1 MLMGTAGYMSPEQAR
16 GHSVDKR
23 TDIWAFGI
31 ILYEMITGKR
41 PFDGQS
47 IPDVLAATLNEGPD
61 LTRVP
66 QRIRRLLGSCLEKDP
81 KRRLRDIGDWTL
93 LLDDDA
99 PAKPAEVKS
108 KLLWAT
114 VSIALLLATTAFT
127 LYFLSSKAPTPE
139 TFLDLATPPTADP
152 ASFALSPDGRSV
164 AFIASSEGPSRLWVR
179 SLDSTTARPLPDTEG
194 ASNPFWSPDGRSVGF
209 YASSRLKRIDLAG
222 EKSQMLLAEAAIRR
236 PQATW
241 SDDGVILFTSGE
253 TGALVSIPA
262 SGGAITPVTKVVNH
276 RRHFAPRF
284 LPRSRKFL
292 FAASGV
298 QREILLGS
306 LDGGEPKRIA
316 TLGTAGDSAAE
327 YLRPGWLVRVRQNS
341 LIAQHFDAERGE
353 LTGNVITLAQSVGV
367 HPGTMAGA
375 FSVSPSGTIAWR
387 TGTGRRQLIWVDR
400 SGKEGGTLGPPND
413 NTMGNPELSPDG
425 KRAGITVGNLGA
437 IDIWIQ
443 DDVRASRFTFDG
455 AEERYTVWS
464 PDAKRVVFA
473 SNRNGKFDLY
483 MKASDGTGS
492 EELLLRSNDNK
503 HPNAWSPNGEVIL
516 YVSDQNRGDLMVLPL
531 AGERKPYSFLSTP
544 SRERQGRISPDGR
557 WVAYVSDVSGRD
569 EVYVREF
576 PGAGGP
582 WQVSVDGGTAP
593 RWRADGKE
601 IFFLTPD
608 ETLMAIETG
617 AKGQTFSAG
626 APKPLFQPRIVA
638 ATTRP
643 PYDVARDGRFL
654 INSDV
659 IEASTEPIHLL
670 LNWKLLGR

>member
-1 MLMGTAGYMSPEQAR
+1 
-16 GHSVDKR
+16 
-23 TDIWAFGI
+23 
-31 ILYEMITGKR
+31 
-41 PFDGQS
+41 
-47 IPDVLAATLNEGPD
+47 
-61 LTRVP
+61 
-66 QRIRRLLGSCLEKDP
+66 
-81 KRRLRDIGDWTL
+81 
-93 LLDDDA
+93 
-99 PAKPAEVKS
+99 
-108 KLLWAT
+108 
-114 VSIALLLATTAFT
+114 
-127 LYFLSSKAPTPE
+127 
-139 TFLDLATPPTADP
+139 
-152 ASFALSPDGRSV
+152 
-164 AFIASSEGPSRLWVR
+164 
-179 SLDSTTARPLPDTEG
+179 
-194 ASNPFWSPDGRSVGF
+194 
-209 YASSRLKRIDLAG
+209 
-222 EKSQMLLAEAAIRR
+222 
-236 PQATW
+236 
-241 SDDGVILFTSGE
+241 
-253 TGALVSIPA
+253 
-262 SGGAITPVTKVVNH
+262 
-276 RRHFAPRF
+276 
-284 LPRSRKFL
+284 
-292 FAASGV
+292 
-298 QREILLGS
+298 
-306 LDGGEPKRIA
+306 
-316 TLGTAGDSAAE
+316 
-327 YLRPGWLVRVRQNS
+327 
-341 LIAQHFDAERGE
+341 
-353 LTGNVITLAQSVGV
+353 
-367 HPGTMAGA
+367 
-375 FSVSPSGTIAWR
+375 
-387 TGTGRRQLIWVDR
+387 
-400 SGKEGGTLGPPND
+400 
-413 NTMGNPELSPDG
+413 MGNPELSPDG